1 MLSIRDP
8 RAAELA
14 KQLAKRRNT
23 NMTEAIIAALE
34 NELRREREKVTL
46 PERLANLAAR
56 ARALA
61 GPNARDVAKDEIDAL
76 WGQ

>member
-14 KQLAKRRNT
+14 KKLAAERKT
-23 NMTEAIIAALE
+23 TMTEAIIVALE
-34 NELRREREKVTL
+34 HELKREREKL
-46 PERLANLAAR
+46 PLRERLARLAEKAR
-56 ARALA
+56 GLA
-61 GPNARDVAKDEIDAL
+61 GPDRREVTKDEIDEF

>member
-14 KQLAKRRNT
+14 RQLATARKT
-23 NMTEAIIAALE
+23 TMTEAIIVALE
-34 NELRREREKVTL
+34 NELKRERETIPL
-46 PERLANLAAR
+46 PDRLARLAEKAR
-56 ARALA
+56 QLA
-61 GPNARDVAKDEIDAL
+61 GPNVRDVPKDEIDEF

>member
-14 KQLAKRRNT
+14 KLLAARRKT
-23 NMTEAIIAALE
+23 TMTEAIIVALE
-34 NELRREREKVTL
+34 NELKRERERVPL
-46 PERLANLAAR
+46 PERLARLAVKAR
-56 ARALA
+56 KLA
-61 GPNARDVAKDEIDAL
+61 GPKGRDVPKEELDEF